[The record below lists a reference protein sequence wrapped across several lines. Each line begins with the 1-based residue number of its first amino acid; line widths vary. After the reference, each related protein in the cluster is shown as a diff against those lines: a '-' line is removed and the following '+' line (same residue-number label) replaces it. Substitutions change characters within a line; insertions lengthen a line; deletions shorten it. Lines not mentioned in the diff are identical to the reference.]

1 MLGQRWVMPRQLPG
15 LNYAYATREHCYKYC
30 VQFLSVCVASICNA
44 CTRKKLVSTSKLLGS
59 TAIDIA
65 CSFFLHALR
74 VFVMRA
80 LEKNSRARANYSGAL
95 L

>member
-1 MLGQRWVMPRQLPG
+1 MSSEQT
-15 LNYAYATREHCYKYC
+15 TREHCYKYC
-30 VQFLSVCVASICNA
+30 VQFLSARVASICNA
-44 CTRKKLVSTSKLLGS
+44 CTGKKLASTSKLLGS
-59 TAIDIA
+59 TAVNVA

-80 LEKNSRARANYSGAL
+80 LEKNSRARASYSGAL

>member
-1 MLGQRWVMPRQLPG
+1 M
-15 LNYAYATREHCYKYC
+15 TIH
-30 VQFLSVCVASICNA
+30 NA
-44 CTRKKLVSTSKLLGS
+44 CIGKNSQAASKLLGSTAINIVCSFFLCALRAFVMRALEKKLASTSKLLGS
-59 TAIDIA
+59 TAMNLA